1 MLGGIPFHAAEGVEM
16 RRLRT
21 FGAFIVAGVTAGLV
35 WTGVALAA
43 PGPCA
48 EEMPLSS
55 VVTGDIGE
63 GWTVVQG
70 TDPQPFDAE
79 VLGVMPDLIA
89 PGRDV
94 IIVQISGPTVDVGGG
109 VWAGMSGSPVYID
122 HGGGPKLAGALA
134 YGFSFGATNIAGLTP
149 AEDMLKV
156 NGLAVAPKVPA
167 RVKLSRSM
175 VRKVAAKIGAALP
188 TVGGSLV
195 RLKVPVTVSGGLSN
209 ERFLQLKKLPF
220 FKKYKAAM
228 RITPGASSSASLS
241 GVVDDLVPGGNF
253 SAALSY
259 GALTVAGVG
268 TTTYVCD
275 GQALAFGH
283 PMLFNGRTTLGA
295 GSADALAIVDD
306 ALGPY
311 KLANVTNPVGTLDQ
325 DRLAGIR
332 AVDGAPPFIPITT
345 ALTSLDSGRSD
356 VTETD
361 VVFKDAYPDLA
372 FSHIFSSIDSVFDKI
387 GEGSASYDWTIE
399 GKRED
404 GTPWEFEKSNMYV
417 SQFDLSFES
426 AFELYGELLTI
437 AGYPNEKIEI
447 TGADVTINLDEEV
460 NEYKLEKLLFCRRG
474 SCDTVRRIRSHPGAT
489 LKFRAI
495 LNPSEEGAPNKTVFI
510 RLTIPSSARGGAAV
524 TVGGGSGCNPFFG
537 TGCGFKTPETFDDLL
552 ASFDGQANN
561 VLVAQL
567 LTGRR
572 GKVSDEVD
580 NTPTP
585 AQVISG
591 SRAVLITFPGEC
603 CPPPIDS
610 FGEEE
615 ELFFFF
621 RHA

>member
-1 MLGGIPFHAAEGVEM
+1 M
-16 RRLRT
+16 
-21 FGAFIVAGVTAGLV
+21 

-48 EEMPLSS
+48 DILPLSS
-55 VVTGDIGE
+55 VSTGDIGE
-63 GWTVVQG
+63 GWTVTQG
-70 TDPQPFDAE
+70 TVPQPFDAE

-94 IIVQISGPTVDVGGG
+94 IIVEISGPTVDVGGG
-109 VWAGMSGSPVYID
+109 VWAGMSGSPVYI
-122 HGGGPKLAGALA
+122 GGELAGALA

-149 AEDMLKV
+149 AEDMLKI
-156 NGLAVAPKVPA
+156 NGLPASTLRMPA
-167 RVKLSRSM
+167 RIKLSRSV
-175 VRKVAAKIGAALP
+175 VRSVAAKIGAALP
-188 TVGGSLV
+188 TMGGSLV
-195 RLKVPVTVSGGLSN
+195 RLKVPVSVSGGLSAN
-209 ERFLQLKKLPF
+209 RLGQMKKLPF
-220 FKKYKAAM
+220 FKKYKPTM
-228 RITPGASSSASLS
+228 KLTPGASSSSSLS

-259 GALTVAGVG
+259 GALTIAGVG

-283 PMLFNGRTTLGA
+283 PMLFNGKTTLGA

-361 VVFKDAYPDLA
+361 VVFKDAYPDFA
-372 FSHIFSSIDSVFDKI
+372 FSHVFSSIDSVFDKI
-387 GEGSASYDWTIE
+387 GSGSASYSWTIE

-404 GTPWEFEKSNMYV
+404 GTPWEFHKTNMYV
-417 SQFDLSFES
+417 SEFDLSFES
-426 AFELYGELLTI
+426 AFELWGELMAI
-437 AGYPNEKIEI
+437 ADYPNEKIAF
-447 TGADVTINLDEEV
+447 TDVEATINLEETV
-460 NEYKLEKLLFCRRG
+460 RKYDLEKLLWCHSG
-474 SCDTVRRIRSHPGAT
+474 SCEKVRRIRSHPGAT

-495 LNPSEEGAPNKTVFI
+495 LNPSEEGAPDEKVNI
-510 RLTIPSSARGGAAV
+510 RLTIPPSARAGAAV
-524 TVGGGSGCNPFFG
+524 TAGGGSGCNPFFG
-537 TGCGFKTPETFDDLL
+537 TGCSFNTPDTFDDLL
-552 ASFDGQANN
+552 ASFEGEPNN
-561 VLVAQL
+561 ALVAQL

-572 GKVSDEVD
+572 GKVSDEMITFKD
-580 NTPTP
+580 
-585 AQVISG
+585 QVISG
-591 SRAVLITFPGEC
+591 FRSIPIFFPGQC
-603 CPPPIDS
+603 CPPPTGGFD
-610 FGEEE
+610 EEE
-615 ELFFFF
+615 GGFFFF